1 MSEILGV
8 IPARFDST
16 RFPGKPLADLVG
28 KPMIQHVWEKVV
40 AVIPA
45 VVATDDYRIADAV
58 CGFGGKVIMTSKSC
72 LNGTIRAAEV
82 LANWEGESPQIVL
95 NIQGDEPLVQEDD
108 IRKLIQLMRRTD
120 VEIGTLVTK
129 ASKLDLAS
137 HNNCFVECRE
147 DGLCIS
153 FSRVPN
159 CSSDQFWRHV
169 GMYGFRSEVLKKI
182 VGLSPTSGELNER
195 LEQLRWHESGY
206 KIYSTVVSATGPGV
220 DCIEDL
226 IEVRK
231 LIKPLDRP

>member
-1 MSEILGV
+1 MFEILAV

-28 KPMIQHVWEKVV
+28 KPMIQHVWEKVI
-40 AVIPA
+40 AVVPA

-72 LNGTIRAAEV
+72 PNGTSRAAEV
-82 LANWEGESPQIVL
+82 LANWEGESPQIIL
-95 NIQGDEPLVQEDD
+95 NIQGDEPLVQEED
-108 IRKLIQLMRRTD
+108 IRKLIQLMHQPD

-129 ASKLDLAS
+129 ATKLDLVS
-137 HNNCFVECRE
+137 PNNCFVEFSE
-147 DGLCIS
+147 DGLCLS
-153 FSRVPN
+153 FSRLPN
-159 CSSDQFWRHV
+159 GSSDQFWRHI

-182 VGLSPTSGELNER
+182 VCLSPTFGELNER

-206 KIYSTVVSATGPGV
+206 KIYSAVVSATGPGV

-231 LIKPLDRP
+231 LLMP